1 MFGLPY
7 EAREEIMETIRLCAK
22 VKMGR
27 FRWALFFPFK
37 GTAGYEIAK
46 PLIDESK
53 MAGKGNYFD
62 GSCLNFGAEH
72 DLFLDKLSKLCNW
85 YVNAETDW
93 ECAPIYRKLVEKIEA
108 MDHDTW
114 LQENEDLVAYDR
126 DLSEQLMAED
136 KIHYTIR
143 YSNVMGVRS
152 DYIKQEREQMAAG
165 KKTEAIA
172 YTLDQS

>member
-7 EAREEIMETIRLCAK
+7 ESREEIMETIHLCAK

-53 MAGKGNYFD
+53 IAGQGNYFD
-62 GSCLNFGAEH
+62 GSCLKFGEEH
-72 DLFLDKLSKLCNW
+72 DLFLDKLAKLCNW

-93 ECAPIYRKLVEKIEA
+93 ESAPIYQRLVKKIEA
-108 MDHDTW
+108 MDRDTW
-114 LQENEDLVAYDR
+114 LREYKDLVAYDR
-126 DLSEQLMAED
+126 DLSEQLISED

-165 KKTEAIA
+165 KKAEAVA

>member
-1 MFGLPY
+1 
-7 EAREEIMETIRLCAK
+7 
-22 VKMGR
+22 
-27 FRWALFFPFK
+27 
-37 GTAGYEIAK
+37 
-46 PLIDESK
+46 
-53 MAGKGNYFD
+53 
-62 GSCLNFGAEH
+62 
-72 DLFLDKLSKLCNW
+72 
-85 YVNAETDW
+85 
-93 ECAPIYRKLVEKIEA
+93 

-114 LQENEDLVAYDR
+114 LQDNEDLVAYDR